1 MCRRMIL
8 FLFIKSKF
16 ILVSYIDHN
25 SFKNQVNKGQ
35 IEKNLNVLT
44 IKSLIFK
51 CIYTILQAFKFYGVV
66 VLFALE

>member
-1 MCRRMIL
+1 MSRRIIS

-16 ILVSYIDHN
+16 ILASYIVN
-25 SFKNQVNKGQ
+25 NPFKKQVNKGL

-44 IKSLIFK
+44 IESLIFK
-51 CIYTILQAFKFYGVV
+51 CIYTFLQTFKFYGVA